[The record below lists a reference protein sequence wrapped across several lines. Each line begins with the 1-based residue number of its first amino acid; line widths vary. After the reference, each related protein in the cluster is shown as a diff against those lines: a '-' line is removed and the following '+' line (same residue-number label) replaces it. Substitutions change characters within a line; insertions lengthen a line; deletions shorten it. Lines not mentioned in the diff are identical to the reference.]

1 MHKLIYIPAVALFFF
16 RSAFAYGVTPTLSCP
31 TSYPNYPLVEVTQIP
46 NNANY
51 YNVQSDSDNNTVIG
65 LIVPATSQIEALN
78 TSKLIMAS
86 QLSPAEN
93 QAIFMYQGQS
103 VAIYYC
109 AYTSSS
115 YTLSTES
122 PLQQNANPSEAAY
135 YYISVKVNKSGTN
148 KHNYQ

>member
-1 MHKLIYIPAVALFFF
+1 MRKLIYIPAVSLFFF
-16 RSAFAYGVTPTLSCP
+16 KSAFAYGLTTILSCP
-31 TSYPNYPLVEVTQIP
+31 TTYPNNPLVEITQNP

-65 LIVPATSQIEALN
+65 LFVPATSQIEAVN
-78 TSKLIMAS
+78 TAKLIMAS

-93 QAIFMYQGQS
+93 QAIFMYQGAGL
-103 VAIYYC
+103 AIYYC

-135 YYISVKVNKSGTN
+135 YYISVKVNKLGTN
-148 KHNYQ
+148 KHDYQ